1 MQDGET
7 VRFLGVE
14 PSLGGPEAP
23 LRVVRLVR
31 AFTAR
36 CLAKAMLAEWGDA
49 RAMVRRAQRTLGYDW
64 RFVGPLVERTL
75 AVHPR
80 LPPFARLRDFLL
92 RDPVL
97 AYFQGAAN
105 AEPAFDLD
113 DPEPWAS
120 SLEPEDLELQA
131 LGIRAEATLV
141 PVWITRMGERRFPVR
156 VIDNLRALEE
166 YLHLDDGLYQH
177 LASPGRGDRGRPPG
191 PLRNYRYRWHQTRLI
206 EAPKPRLKAIQR
218 QILRDILDHV
228 PPDPAAHGFRAGRSI
243 GSGALPHVGQRLV
256 VHFDLSR
263 FFSSILGAR
272 VQALFRALGYPE
284 SVARALMLLTTQRT
298 PQDILRAGPADPSL
312 RALLRQRHL
321 PQGAPTSPAL
331 ANLVAYAL
339 DRRLTGLARQFDC
352 HYTRYADDLTF
363 SGRLA
368 PQKAEALV
376 AWVALI
382 AGEEGFEL
390 NHHKT
395 RTMPASQRQTVTGL
409 VVNQHLSTPRREYER
424 LKAILHNAGRHGGLS
439 QNREG
444 HPNFAAHL
452 WGRIGFVAE
461 YSTRRGERL
470 RRLYQAVDWGR

>member
-1 MQDGET
+1 M
-7 VRFLGVE
+7 VL
-14 PSLGGPEAP
+14 
-23 LRVVRLVR
+23 LVR

-49 RAMVRRAQRTLGYDW
+49 PAMLRRAQRTLGYDW
-64 RFVGPLVERTL
+64 RFVGPLVERAL
-75 AVHPR
+75 AAHPS

-97 AYFQGAAN
+97 AYFQGAPN
-105 AEPAFDLD
+105 AEPDFDLD
-113 DPEPWAS
+113 DPEPWQS
-120 SLEPEDLELQA
+120 TLEPEDLEVQG
-131 LGIRAEATLV
+131 LGIRAEASSV
-141 PVWITRMGERRFPVR
+141 PVWVTRMGVRRFPVR
-156 VIDNLRALEE
+156 VIDNLRALDE

-191 PLRNYRYRWHQTRLI
+191 PLRNYRYRWHGTRLI

-243 GSGALPHVGQRLV
+243 ASGARPHVGQRLV
-256 VHFDLSR
+256 LHFDLSR
-263 FFSSILGAR
+263 FFTSILGAR

-298 PQDILRAGPADPSL
+298 PQDILRSGPADPSL

-321 PQGAPTSPAL
+321 PQGAPTSPAI

-339 DRRLTGLARQFDC
+339 DRRLSGLARRFDC

-363 SGRLA
+363 SGRLG
-368 PQKAEALV
+368 PQKAEMLA
-376 AWVALI
+376 AWVAVV
-382 AGEEGFEL
+382 ANEEGFVL

-395 RTMPASQRQTVTGL
+395 RMMPASQRQTVTGL
-409 VVNQHLSTPRREYER
+409 VVNQHLATPRREYER
-424 LKAILHNAGRHGGLS
+424 LKAILHNAGHHGGLS
-439 QNREG
+439 QNREA

-452 WGRIGFVAE
+452 WGRIGFVAQ
-461 YSTRRGERL
+461 YSPTRGERL
-470 RRLYQAVDWGR
+470 RRLYHAVEWSR